1 MIASIIVILLLLC
14 TLFGT
19 IVFMQSRIIKNYKN
33 ENTVL
38 RAGMNNTAARLER
51 IHEHINKNKKAEEAV
66 NAERKALE
74 TTPDGGLAGRANN
87 LFSSVRFNGGND
99 GDGAA

>member
-1 MIASIIVILLLLC
+1 MITSIILILLIAC
-14 TLFGT
+14 AVCGA
-19 IVFMQSRIIKNYKN
+19 IVFIQAKIIKNYKN
-33 ENTVL
+33 ENAVL
-38 RAGMNNTAARLER
+38 RAGMNDTAERLER
-51 IHEHINKNKKAEEAV
+51 IYEHINKNKKLEEAV

-87 LFSSVRFNGGND
+87 LFTGMHFNRGG